1 MNLQA
6 DLSAKT
12 ALVTGAGKGLGRA
25 IAKAL
30 AVNGARVYAVAR
42 TEADLLALAAEQ
54 PGIVPLVGD
63 VLTDE
68 FITAV
73 AALGPIDL
81 LVNNAGSNQP
91 EPMSAVEDET
101 LDRLIDLNI
110 RSVYR
115 LSRTVSRSMPD
126 GGSIIHMS
134 SQMAHVGA
142 ANRTVYCMT
151 KAALE
156 GLCKAMAVELGPRGI
171 RVNTLC
177 PTFVLTEMTRG
188 FFDNPEFAATVDRMI
203 AVPGLP
209 TPEHVA
215 AGALYLCSDAAAY
228 VTGTALKVDGG
239 WTAA

>member
-1 MNLQA
+1 MNLRA
-6 DLSAKT
+6 DLTGKT

-25 IAKAL
+25 IAKTL
-30 AVNGARVYAVAR
+30 AANGARVHAVAR
-42 TEADLLALAAEQ
+42 TASDLDTLAAEQ
-54 PGIVPLVGD
+54 AGIVPMVGD
-63 VLTDE
+63 VLSDD
-68 FITAV
+68 FFADV
-73 AALGPIDL
+73 AALGPVDL

-91 EPMSAVEDET
+91 EPMIEVTDAT

-115 LSRTVSRSMPD
+115 LSRTVARAMPN
-126 GGSIIHMS
+126 GGAIIHMS

-156 GLCKAMAVELGPRGI
+156 GLCRSMAVELGPRAI
-171 RVNTLC
+171 RVNTIC
-177 PTFVLTEMTRG
+177 PTFVLTPMTEG
-188 FFDNPEFAATVDRMI
+188 FFQNPDFADTVARMI
-203 AVPGLP
+203 QVPGLP
-209 TPEHVA
+209 DPQQVA
-215 AGALYLCSDAAAY
+215 DGVLYLCSDAAAY